1 MVEQD
6 KGASATTRAV
16 SIRFDTVRNA
26 IRKRTTEE
34 SPHNFSRLQS
44 TDLATAATRFAR
56 YFGEVRIVRATPFSY
71 ARAHV
76 GRICLSVEPRAACE
90 STPGRWAVLT
100 NPVPR

>member
-1 MVEQD
+1 MAEQD
-6 KGASATTRAV
+6 TSATTRTV

-34 SPHNFSRLQS
+34 SPHNFSRSQS
-44 TDLATAATRFAR
+44 TDLATAATHLAR
-56 YFGEVRIVRATPFSY
+56 YFAEVRIVRATPFSY